1 MKTTN
6 DLEIVQYTKVFNTI
20 TYELENN
27 IKLLL
32 NSIHIYALRDNEIV
46 REIDFTISIHSNGNK
61 CIRPICDLATCD
73 SFLLAAKRVVECKKI
88 EIKADEYWHV
98 MKKDGSY
105 TFYMEENANV

>member
-32 NSIHIYALRDNEIV
+32 NSIHIYILRDNEIV
-46 REIDFTISIHSNGNK
+46 REVDFTISIHSNGDK
-61 CIRPICDLATCD
+61 CISPICDLATCD
-73 SFLLAAKRVVECKKI
+73 SFLLAAKRVVEYKKV
-88 EIKADEYWHV
+88 EIKSDDYWHV
-98 MKKDGSY
+98 IKKDGSY
-105 TFYMEENANV
+105 TFYMEEK